1 MRTRFTDLLGCTVP
15 IQLASMGGV
24 GTTALA
30 AEVARA
36 GGLGMV
42 RNSVEPPPN
51 GGPGALGVNFT
62 RLERTEPAAVAAAAA
77 RVRLVEFFYFDPRR
91 DLVEIVHS
99 KGALVSWVVG
109 SVEEAVAAAGAG
121 CDLVIAQGV
130 EAGGHVRGVMPLR
143 ELIPA
148 VLEAVRVPVVAA
160 GGIASA
166 EAVADVLLGL
176 GADGVRIGTRFLAT
190 PECDAHPDYVKLL
203 LAARGAHDTVMTN
216 HFDDTWPDAP
226 HRVLRSALEAA
237 ERSGR
242 RMTAAPTR
250 ATPSPITDAALY
262 CGTGVGEV
270 TEVKPAFDVVREL
283 ISLL

>member
-1 MRTRFTDLLGCTVP
+1 MRTRFTELLGCSVP

-24 GTTALA
+24 GTTLLA

-42 RNSVEPPPN
+42 RKSLEPPPD
-51 GGPGALGVNFT
+51 GSSGAVGINFT
-62 RLERTEPAAVAAAAA
+62 RPERAEPAAVAAAAA
-77 RVRLVEFFYFDPRR
+77 RVRLVEFFYGDPRR
-91 DLVEIVHS
+91 DLVEIVHAQ
-99 KGALVSWVVG
+99 GALASWVVG
-109 SVEEAVAAAGAG
+109 SVEEAVAAVAVG

-130 EAGGHVRGVMPLR
+130 EAGGHVRGVTPLR
-143 ELIPA
+143 ELVPA

-190 PECDAHPDYVKLL
+190 PECDAHPEYVKLV
-203 LAARGAHDTVMTN
+203 LAARGPQDTVMTS
-216 HFDDTWPDAP
+216 HFDETWPDAP

-242 RMTAAPTR
+242 RTTAAPSR
-250 ATPSPITDAALY
+250 ATPSPINDAALY
-262 CGTGVGEV
+262 AGTGVGEV
-270 TEVKPAFDVVREL
+270 TEVKPAFDVVGDL